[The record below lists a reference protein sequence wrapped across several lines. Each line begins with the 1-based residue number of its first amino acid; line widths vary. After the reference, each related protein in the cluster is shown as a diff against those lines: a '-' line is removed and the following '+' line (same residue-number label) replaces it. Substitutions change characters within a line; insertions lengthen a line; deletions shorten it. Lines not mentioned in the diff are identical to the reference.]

1 MLLFG
6 FVEEHNSSQAQV
18 DSLEE
23 KLAQAIQEVSEERE
37 KAGQLKWQS
46 VAFHEMSG
54 LSCVTDFKMTALF
67 GEPKSQKVKDADD
80 KIEEMKAVN
89 EAGFAKEN
97 CYILRYFW

>member
-1 MLLFG
+1 
-6 FVEEHNSSQAQV
+6 
-18 DSLEE
+18 
-23 KLAQAIQEVSEERE
+23 
-37 KAGQLKWQS
+37 
-46 VAFHEMSG
+46 
-54 LSCVTDFKMTALF
+54 MTALF